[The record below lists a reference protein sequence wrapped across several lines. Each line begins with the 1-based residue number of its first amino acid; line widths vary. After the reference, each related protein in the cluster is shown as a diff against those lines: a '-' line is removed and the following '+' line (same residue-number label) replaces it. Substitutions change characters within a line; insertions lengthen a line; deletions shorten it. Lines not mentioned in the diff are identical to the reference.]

1 MGRIIRHLGKEQQSA
16 VAGKHT
22 INKSSLINVITT
34 SSASFLFL
42 DCEVTKQAVREA
54 ARTGEV
60 IASLGEGPCGGLI
73 LKPAPVRG
81 GVADPMRTTHAPPD
95 PLVHHT
101 TYMCPRPPRSTPPS
115 LQQQRRRS
123 GASAVGGHN

>member
-34 SSASFLFL
+34 SSASFCFWI
-42 DCEVTKQAVREA
+42 VRSPS
-54 ARTGEV
+54 RQCVRQPG
-60 IASLGEGPCGGLI
+60 LGEGPCGGLI